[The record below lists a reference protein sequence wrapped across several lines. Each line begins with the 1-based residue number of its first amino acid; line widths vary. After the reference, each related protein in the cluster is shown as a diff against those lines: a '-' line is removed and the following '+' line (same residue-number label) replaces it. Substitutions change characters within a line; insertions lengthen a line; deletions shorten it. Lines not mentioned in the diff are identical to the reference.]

1 MSIAT
6 HLVTVAR
13 SLSDILNDIN
23 LELLDKGSTA
33 AATLDQVD
41 EKIRAI
47 EAGSI
52 SLPEILAS
60 DVRLSTSSNGTS
72 TTSRLL
78 NIENSSGSNK
88 KFSSNQPIQKSV
100 PNLTSSNIKYNT
112 TIIDVQ
118 GSFTQVQSGETGA
131 SASDITKDKVAWVNG
146 NKIVGTQEGSTI
158 SDLSD
163 SDIKISGAIDS
174 ISITND
180 SGEDKK
186 FSADQVVTASAT
198 GLRPANI
205 AYGFNILGVDG
216 SFTTVTSSQVPSAS
230 DITQGKV
237 AYANGQRIEGTN
249 TGGEILSEITDS
261 DVSLST
267 SGVTSGSVKILNNS
281 GSDKKFSSSNSSVTK
296 SVSNLSSGNIKHG
309 QTILGV
315 TGSYP
320 SGTMP
325 TPITSNGSGI
335 NVQDYAYVNVN
346 VPTGE
351 TLSEITASDISTS
364 IGYSDVGGGSIDI
377 TNSSSSNK
385 KFTSGTT
392 KYISVPSLV
401 AGNIK
406 DGVHIL
412 NITGSFKSLMS
423 CQPASSLSVI
433 RYHGGSDS
441 SSLTI
446 SAEVGGNTL
455 FGVAVAH
462 TSNIDFT
469 SLSGGP
475 YIMSVVFG
483 KPTVENPSSNAYLT
497 LFHHDPL
504 FLSTSSNP
512 GFSITYTSS
521 DVTITIPSNY
531 GQFDPDF
538 NYYQAVALLGMN

>member
-47 EAGSI
+47 EAGSS

-60 DVRLSTSSNGTS
+60 DIRLSTSPNGTS

-78 NIENSSGSNK
+78 NIENSSGSSK

-112 TIIDVQ
+112 TIMDVQ

-146 NKIVGTQEGSTI
+146 NKVVGTQEGITL
-158 SDLSD
+158 SDLED
-163 SDIKISGAIDS
+163 SDIQISGSTDS

-205 AYGFNILGVDG
+205 AYGSNILGVDG

-249 TGGEILSEITDS
+249 TGGETLSEITAS
-261 DVSLST
+261 DVTLST

-296 SVSNLSSGNIKHG
+296 SVSNLSAGNIKHG

-351 TLSEITASDISTS
+351 TLSEITASDITLSS
-364 IGYSDVGGGSIDI
+364 AYSDMGGGSIDI
-377 TNSSSSNK
+377 TNSSGSNK
-385 KFTSGTT
+385 KFSSGSSKT
-392 KYISVPSLV
+392 IPVSNLAP
-401 AGNIK
+401 GNIRK
-406 DGVHIL
+406 GITIL
-412 NITGSFKSLMS
+412 DTTGSFESFMG
-423 CQPASSLSVI
+423 CWPVGNLSVT
-433 RYHGGSDS
+433 RYHSGSDY

-446 SAEVGGNTL
+446 STEVGGSTL
-455 FGVAVAH
+455 FGIVVAH
-462 TSNIDFT
+462 TSNTDFT
-469 SLSGGP
+469 SLSGSP
-475 YIMSVVFG
+475 CIMSVVFG
-483 KPTVENPSSNAYLT
+483 KPTVTNTSNSAYLT
-497 LFHHDPL
+497 LYGHDPVL
-504 FLSTSSNP
+504 LTDTSAT

-521 DVTITIPSNY
+521 DVTITVPSTY
-531 GQFDPDF
+531 GQFDIASS
-538 NYYQAVALLGMN
+538 YYKAVALLGLY